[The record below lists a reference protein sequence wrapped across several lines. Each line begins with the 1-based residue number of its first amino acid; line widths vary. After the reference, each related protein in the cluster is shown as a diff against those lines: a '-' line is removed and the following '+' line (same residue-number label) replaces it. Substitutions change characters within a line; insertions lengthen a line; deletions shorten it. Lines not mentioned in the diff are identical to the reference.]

1 MTSASST
8 AAQSIST
15 GVDEARATQLRAAN
29 INPRTGLATDYLNH
43 FNEVLLL
50 IENLP
55 TLLPEML
62 DELLEWKPVT
72 YREYFAKSQLP
83 GSAAA
88 LEIYEGLDE
97 GKALYK
103 AANYPGASAKFQAAI
118 AVDPQARYYYNLCA
132 SLEMENRLDDAL
144 RACAEVYTRGPD
156 ANLRQKTDERVDN
169 LRREA
174 EDQNDM
180 LRGLPDEIVR
190 AMGRKP

>member
-1 MTSASST
+1 MEYRRISGRNFSAGGEKMTT
-8 AAQSIST
+8 QET
-15 GVDEARATQLRAAN
+15 GAGETLEQRAAN
-29 INPRTGLATDYLNH
+29 LVNPASGIANDYLNH

-97 GKALYK
+97 GFRRDFECIIDGVNAM
-103 AANYPGASAKFQAAI
+103 ATASI
-118 AVDPQARYYYNLCA
+118 DVI
-132 SLEMENRLDDAL
+132 
-144 RACAEVYTRGPD
+144 RAHRGPD
-156 ANLRQKTDERVDN
+156 GEVDPSRVSDFCEN
-169 LRREA
+169 ASCAIRSAL
-174 EDQNDM
+174 N
-180 LRGLPDEIVR
+180 R
-190 AMGRKP
+190 ASDLVNNGRDKPVESPQGMADRLIPCVA